1 MDRSPECSRLAGPLA
16 GETIMPRGWIES
28 FALRYTGKKI

>member
-1 MDRSPECSRLAGPLA
+1 MRPPAARSEI
-16 GETIMPRGWIES
+16 IMPRAWIES